1 VARLRDWSDFK
12 KRVEELLDTG
22 SVHKLTAST
31 CRTLLEKG
39 DRREWVQTKIASQ
52 IKIMLEDSPV
62 FPEEWKAD
70 LEKQDRE
77 DEEFQKV
84 ACEECGDYPRE
95 ENSKFCEDCIREKA
109 EQRRWEEESEAY
121 RVCMAPLA
129 DSSDTCGNSTVLSC
143 VLCDKAVCDV
153 HATNHPGLNIHCY
166 ECQ

>member
-1 VARLRDWSDFK
+1 
-12 KRVEELLDTG
+12 
-22 SVHKLTAST
+22 
-31 CRTLLEKG
+31 
-39 DRREWVQTKIASQ
+39 
-52 IKIMLEDSPV
+52 MLEDSPV
-62 FPEEWKAD
+62 LFPEEWKAEQ
-70 LEKQDRE
+70 EKQDRE

-129 DSSDTCGNSTVLSC
+129 DSSDTCGNLTVLSC
-143 VLCDKAVCDV
+143 ELCGKAVCDV
-153 HATNHPGLNIHCY
+153 HAPNHPGLNIHCY